1 MRNDLAFAEALAL
14 ARELAEPFEGRRLQ
28 AYHDP
33 VGFPTQ
39 GCGRLLSRVKWED
52 LAKYPPIDDTTCD
65 AWLAEDL
72 ERKGLVPVIKLTT
85 VPLAPELL
93 AALIDFC
100 FNCGGGNYQAS
111 RLRRRVNDEDREGA
125 AAQFG
130 RWVYA
135 GAVRLPG
142 LVRRRAAERDLFLS
156 A

>member
-1 MRNDLAFAEALAL
+1 MRNDLAFAEALGL
-14 ARELAEPFEGRRLQ
+14 AAAIAKPFESLRLA

-39 GCGRLLSRVKWED
+39 GYGRLLSRVPWAPLDKW
-52 LAKYPPIDDTTCD
+52 APITEAT
-65 AWLAEDL
+65 AELWLEQDM
-72 ERKGLVPVIKLTT
+72 ERGLVAVVRLTT
-85 VPLAPELL
+85 VPLAPACL

-111 RLRRRVNDEDREGA
+111 TLRQRVNDEDWDEA

-135 GAVRLPG
+135 RGVRLAG
-142 LVRRRAAERDLFLS
+142 LVRRRAAERDLFLT
-156 A
+156 AF